1 MRQVNPLYIALML
14 IAVLAVV
21 GFRLDSA
28 KQTQLQAKAELE
40 KTQVMAK
47 RIEALKKS
55 WDKGKMMRKELDR
68 LLKSS
73 PLRNAGIESKEQRGS
88 VAITAKKIDAKA
100 AEYLLNKLL
109 NGTYVIKTLSLK
121 RLDAETGALHVEIAI

>member
-1 MRQVNPLYIALML
+1 MRQINPLYIALLL
-14 IAVLAVV
+14 IAVLVMVV
-21 GFRLDSA
+21 IRLDIA
-28 KQTQLQAKAELE
+28 KETQRQAKADLE

-55 WDKGKMMRKELDR
+55 WDKGKATKKELDR

-73 PLRNAGIESKEQRGS
+73 PLRSAGIESKEQRGTVS
-88 VAITAKKIDAKA
+88 VIAKKIDAKA

-109 NGTYVIKTLSLK
+109 NGTYIINTISIK
-121 RLDAETGALHVEIAI
+121 RLDDETGALHAEISL

>member
-21 GFRLDSA
+21 GFRLDGA
-28 KQTQLQAKAELE
+28 KQTQLQAKADLE

-47 RIEALKKS
+47 RIDALKKS
-55 WDKGKMMRKELDR
+55 WDKGKMVRKELDR

-88 VAITAKKIDAKA
+88 VSITAKKIDAKA

-109 NGTYVIKTLSLK
+109 NGTYVIKTLSVK
-121 RLDAETGALHVEIAI
+121 RLDAETGALHVEVAL